1 MLEFFTVADVA
12 AEFGAVELS
21 VSLEFAKGLP
31 DDLSS
36 SIVSEASV
44 RELAEVDTIPKN
56 LVHFLHEITSSMAV
70 RARSI

>member
-12 AEFGAVELS
+12 AELGAVELG
-21 VSLEFAKGLP
+21 VSLELAEGFPNDLP
-31 DDLSS
+31 S